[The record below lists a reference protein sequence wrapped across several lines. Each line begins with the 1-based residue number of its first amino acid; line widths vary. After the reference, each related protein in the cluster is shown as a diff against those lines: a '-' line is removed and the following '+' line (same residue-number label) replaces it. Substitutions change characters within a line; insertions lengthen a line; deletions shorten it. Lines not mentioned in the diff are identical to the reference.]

1 MQLIVN
7 IDVDDL
13 EAAIAFYERAL
24 GLRLGRR
31 LFAGS
36 VAEMLG
42 ASSIIHLLQK
52 PPGSAAAPNASQ
64 RRDYGRHWTPVHL
77 DVVVDDIDA
86 AVKRATDAGA
96 GMEAGIQSYDW
107 GAIASL
113 SDPFGHGFC
122 LLQMS
127 ASGYSV

>member
-13 EAAIAFYERAL
+13 EKAITFYERAL

-31 LFAGS
+31 LLAGS

-42 ASSIIHLLQK
+42 ASSTIYLLQK
-52 PPGSAAAPNASQ
+52 PPGSVPALNTSQ
-64 RRDYGRHWTPVHL
+64 LRDFRRHWTPIHL
-77 DVVVDDIDA
+77 DIVVDDIDA
-86 AVKRATDAGA
+86 AVRCAKDAGA
-96 GMEAGIQSYDW
+96 RMEADVQAYDW
-107 GAIASL
+107 GTIATL

-122 LLQMS
+122 LLKMS
-127 ASGYSV
+127 ASGYAE